1 MNEIS
6 YIKRYYNL
14 FDKRVDK
21 FIKSEILE
29 KQIEMEYDQS
39 IAQICEDDSFMNA
52 RIKEMQNTRDSNLD
66 GLKSLKEKEKKSKKR
81 TLKEVKTQVE
91 DALKNKKIKAMIE
104 FDREECNSIKSI
116 LVKGTDTV
124 NVS

>member
-81 TLKEVKTQVE
+81 TLK
-91 DALKNKKIKAMIE
+91 
-104 FDREECNSIKSI
+104 
-116 LVKGTDTV
+116 
-124 NVS
+124 

>member
-52 RIKEMQNTRDSNLD
+52 RIKEIQNTRDSNLD